1 MNYNTNVK
9 ITRVDVDWLRIK
21 SACMTTISK
30 QAGCEPSREWKR
42 KLLIC
47 QHSPIRRGVV
57 SWKWEEIPYAISPIL
72 QGITRGVKSLLEQSG
87 LTEPALTGR
96 KEVR

>member
-9 ITRVDVDWLRIK
+9 ITRFDVDWLRIK

-30 QAGCEPSREWKR
+30 QAGREPSREWKR

-47 QHSPIRRGVV
+47 QHSPIR
-57 SWKWEEIPYAISPIL
+57 
-72 QGITRGVKSLLEQSG
+72 RGVKSLLEQSG